1 MSKLSH
7 RAARL
12 SMLPAV
18 AVAITVIGTA
28 AAGATARNAYV
39 GRWTVSDDKPAFS
52 ARGQYYRTI
61 DLAPCGKDFCGVSV
75 GKDGTCGP
83 ILFRFL
89 AKTVAKGQ
97 GLVGHGRWGNATK
110 NVEIWAAFEKES
122 QGGRYLSLNL
132 GDGHDFGERSGNMP
146 KFSAGYSPA
155 GQAHCVAR

>member
-7 RAARL
+7 RKPRL
-12 SMLPAV
+12 SMLAAV
-18 AVAITVIGTA
+18 AVAIAAIGSA
-28 AAGATARNAYV
+28 SAGAAPRNAYV

-52 ARGQYYRTI
+52 ARGLLYRTI
-61 DLAPCGKDFCGVSV
+61 DIAPCGKDFCGVSV
-75 GKDGTCGP
+75 GKNGTCGP
-83 ILFRFL
+83 TLFRFL

-97 GLVGHGRWGNATK
+97 GLIGHGRWGNAVK

-122 QGGRYLSLNL
+122 RGGRYLSLNL

-146 KFSAGYSPA
+146 KFSADYSPA